1 MRADLAAEA
10 GITEAVEVAQK
21 GRTVFT
27 VLSGGHNRY
36 KTGSHIDQ
44 DSANLLLGA
53 TTQHANQT
61 GTLSLGAS
69 SWKGAGA
76 AMTATTVLQACPA
89 CAPTAAPTMW
99 GWVFWRSRT
108 SATACT
114 CRTAPAWGA

>member
-44 DSANLLLGA
+44 DSANLLLGVI
-53 TTQHANQT
+53 TQHTNQT
-61 GTLSLGAS
+61 GALTLGAFLE
-69 SWKGAGA
+69 GG
-76 AMTATTVLQACPA
+76 
-89 CAPTAAPTMW
+89 W
-99 GWVFWRSRT
+99 GSYDSYNRFADMPSVHAHGSTDYVGVGILAQQNFSNRLYL
-108 SATACT
+108 
-114 CRTAPAWGA
+114 